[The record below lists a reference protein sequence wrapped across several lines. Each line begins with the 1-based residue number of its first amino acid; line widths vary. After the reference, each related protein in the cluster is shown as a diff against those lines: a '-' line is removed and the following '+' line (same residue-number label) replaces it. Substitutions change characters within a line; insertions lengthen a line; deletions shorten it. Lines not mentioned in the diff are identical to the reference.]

1 MDHFR
6 FGLRLTIG
14 FVLIGTLI
22 VGVFYF
28 TLSPKVALFAYLYT
42 GVAILTNWI
51 YTAFLLYYL
60 LKGKISAKTTL
71 STVIL
76 MALSIPIALL
86 YSYAMIFL
94 MSYAR
99 ITFQNNTNAD
109 IELIKIE
116 GCQQK
121 EIENLDQGD
130 SKTVWIKIPMDC
142 HIEIEYQTEGETH
155 KETVAKFLPVSGG
168 VVASYSLGSN
178 RDIFESRN

>member
-42 GVAILTNWI
+42 GIAILTNWI
-51 YTAFLLYYL
+51 YTAILLYLL
-60 LKGKISAKTTL
+60 LKGRISAKTTL
-71 STVIL
+71 STVML
-76 MALSIPIALL
+76 MALSIPIALF
-86 YSYAMIFL
+86 YSYAMTFF

-99 ITFQNNTNAD
+99 ITFENNTSVD
-109 IELIKIE
+109 IGRIKIE

-121 EIENLDQGD
+121 EIKNLDKGD

-142 HIEIEYQTEGETH
+142 RIEIEYQAEGKTR
-155 KETVAKFLPVSGG
+155 KETIAKFMPVSRG
-168 VVASYSLGSN
+168 VIASYSLGSN